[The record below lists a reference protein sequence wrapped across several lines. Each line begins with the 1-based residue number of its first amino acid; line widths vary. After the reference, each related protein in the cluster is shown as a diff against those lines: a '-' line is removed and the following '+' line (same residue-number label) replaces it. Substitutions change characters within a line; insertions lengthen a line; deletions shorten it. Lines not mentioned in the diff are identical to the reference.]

1 MSKDFKK
8 WFDDYSAIYDSF
20 DQHLE
25 QKNKNSEIL
34 FNHLNLG
41 QNQRIC
47 DVGTGT
53 GNSIISFQK
62 LLNKN
67 KIKGEYV
74 GIDISAKMLKHLRA
88 KSKESKEIHTICA
101 DMKYLPLIS
110 DCIDCQTFYFSIHLA
125 RNEDFDLTLRE
136 TNRVLRNGTGK
147 LVIVTIKPNSPFNQ
161 LRDHLKGK
169 KRPVIS
175 EQFLIEK
182 LTSIGLH
189 VDFTTVVTNALYFK
203 TIDNALD
210 FFEKRGLS
218 IKNRKETVEVLKQ
231 YTSVTEEGIEIAV
244 MDQIFIAFKHS

>member
-8 WFDDYSAIYDSF
+8 WFDEYSAIYDSF
-20 DQHLE
+20 EEQLE

-34 FNHLNLG
+34 FKHLNLG

-53 GNSIISFQK
+53 GNSIIALQK
-62 LLNKN
+62 LMKKN
-67 KIKGEYV
+67 KIKGEYI
-74 GIDISAKMLKHLRA
+74 GIDISAKMLNQLKA
-88 KSKESKEIHTICA
+88 KCKTNEIHTICA

-110 DCIDCQTFYFSIHLA
+110 DCIDCQTFYFSIHLS
-125 RNEDFDLTLRE
+125 RNDDFDLTLKE
-136 TNRVLRNGTGK
+136 TRRVLRNGVGK

-175 EQFLIEK
+175 KQFLIEK
-182 LTSIGLH
+182 LKSHNLH
-189 VDFTTVVTNALYFK
+189 VDFTTVVINALYFK

-210 FFEKRGLS
+210 FFEERGLLN
-218 IKNRKETVEVLKQ
+218 KNREETVEVLKQ
-231 YTSVTEEGIEIAV
+231 YTSVTKEGIEIAV
-244 MDQIFIAFKHS
+244 IDQIFIASKQS

>member
-20 DQHLE
+20 DEHLQ

-41 QNQRIC
+41 QKQRIC

-53 GNSIISFQK
+53 GNSIISFQN

-67 KIKGEYV
+67 KTKGEYV

-88 KSKESKEIHTICA
+88 KSKEIHTICA

-110 DCIDCQTFYFSIHLA
+110 DCVDCQTFYFSIHLA
-125 RNEDFDLTLRE
+125 RNQDFDLTLRE
-136 TNRVLRNGTGK
+136 TSRVLRNDVGK
-147 LVIVTIKPNSPFNQ
+147 LVIVTIKPNSPFNR

-175 EQFLIEK
+175 EQFLVRK
-182 LTSIGLH
+182 LKSHNFH

-203 TIDNALD
+203 TIANALD
-210 FFEKRGLS
+210 FFEEKGLS
-218 IKNRKETVEVLKQ
+218 IKNREETVEVLKQ
-231 YTSVTEEGIEIAV
+231 YTSATEEGIEIAV
-244 MDQIFIAFKHS
+244 MDQIFIASKQS